1 MEKNLDLLRASTKWF
16 IDQDPT
22 NLVLTPRSDPK
33 GVQGPGGGL
42 LYPPGTPRASQRAKL
57 ISQGGKGTDRGGGGL
72 GSEDRNYAYVVVML
86 HDGLAEVGDTFLVDG
101 RKFIVESFAP
111 DNGYEVKFYA
121 VQYSRKPTDG

>member
-1 MEKNLDLLRASTKWF
+1 MEKHLAPLRASTKWF

-22 NLVLTPRSDPK
+22 DLVLTPRAAPK
-33 GVQGPGGGL
+33 GTVGPGGGL
-42 LYPPGTPRASQRAKL
+42 LYPPGTPRASQRVKL
-57 ISQGGKGTDRGGGGL
+57 ISQGGKGTERGGGGL
-72 GSEDRNYAYVVVML
+72 GAEDRNYPYVVVML
-86 HDGLAEVGDTFLVDG
+86 HDGVAEVGDTFMVDG